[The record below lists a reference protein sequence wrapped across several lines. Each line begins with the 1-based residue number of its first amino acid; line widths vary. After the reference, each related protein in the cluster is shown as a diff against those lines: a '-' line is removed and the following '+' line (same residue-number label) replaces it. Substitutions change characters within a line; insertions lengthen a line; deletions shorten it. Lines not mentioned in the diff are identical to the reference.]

1 MVISDTIYALIANFS
16 DPLRTFP
23 AVLKCLMPEKSSLF
37 SPNSVIS
44 GKANIY
50 LDYTLFQ
57 CMFHFP
63 MTFTCSSHQLHP
75 SMDKPWLLSSLSQ

>member
-50 LDYTLFQ
+50 LDYPLFQ

-63 MTFTCSSHQLHP
+63 NI
-75 SMDKPWLLSSLSQ
+75 LLSNDLYMQFTSATPFHG